1 MCPKGFEDVY
11 HCMCNI
17 HKKIALPSEFIFG
30 DLATVI

>member
-11 HCMCNI
+11 VQHPQE
-17 HKKIALPSEFIFG
+17 IALPSEFIFG